1 MKMEEIL
8 KQIARNTRPKP
19 SFQFIVSGNTT
30 EFTTKFNPPIRLGSD
45 SNYEVALAN
54 LETYYS
60 FPNINETNNVFR
72 YSADRGSTWINIKIN
87 TGSYEIE
94 DLNEEIQLQLKLKGH
109 YDRVNNHPYITIS
122 AKESALRSVLEIN
135 NSNYRV
141 DFNTP
146 NSVSTVLG
154 FNGRIY
160 SDGYHESEN
169 IVNILTLNSILV
181 EIDIINGSY
190 VNGRQEPVIYSF
202 FPNVAP
208 GFKIVELPLNLVN
221 LPVCGSNISSLT
233 VRLKDQDGKLLDLR
247 GETITMRFH
256 MRQL

>member
-8 KQIARNTRPKP
+8 KQIARNTRPKS

-30 EFTTKFNPPIRLGSD
+30 EFTTKFNPPITLGSD
-45 SNYEVALAN
+45 SGYEVALVN

-60 FPNINETNNVFR
+60 FPNINSTNNVFR
-72 YSADRGSTWINIKIN
+72 YSIDRGSTWNVIRIN

-94 DLNEEIQLQLKLKGH
+94 DLNKEIQLQMKLKGH
-109 YDRVNNHPYITIS
+109 YDRVNNHYYITIS
-122 AKESALRSVLEIN
+122 AKESTLRTVLEIN

-141 DFNTP
+141 DFSVS
-146 NSVSTVLG
+146 NSVRTVLG
-154 FNGRIY
+154 FNARAY
-160 SDGYHESEN
+160 SEGYHESEN

-202 FPNVAP
+202 FPNVAQ
-208 GFKIVELPLNLVN
+208 GYKIVETPLNLVY

-233 VRLKDQDGKLLDLR
+233 VKLKDQDGNLLDLR
-247 GETITMRFH
+247 GETITIRFH
-256 MRQL
+256 RREL